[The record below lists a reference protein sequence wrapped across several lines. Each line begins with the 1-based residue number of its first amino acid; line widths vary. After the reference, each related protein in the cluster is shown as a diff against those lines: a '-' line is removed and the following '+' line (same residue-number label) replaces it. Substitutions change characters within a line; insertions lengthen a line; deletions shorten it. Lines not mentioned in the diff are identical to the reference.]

1 MIAPDLGAF
10 GGISDGAH
18 QGGATPTIDD
28 FAADVDMLLEALQI
42 PEAVIGGLSMGGY
55 VAFALSRRA
64 PERFTGMV
72 LADTKSAAD
81 TPEARQGRR
90 AMIELAASAGPR
102 GVADQMLPNL
112 LGQDDP

>member
-1 MIAPDLGAF
+1 
-10 GGISDGAH
+10 
-18 QGGATPTIDD
+18 
-28 FAADVDMLLEALQI
+28 
-42 PEAVIGGLSMGGY
+42 MGGY

-90 AMIELAASAGPR
+90 AMIELGRKRRSSRCRGPDAPEPAGP
-102 GVADQMLPNL
+102 
-112 LGQDDP
+112 DDP